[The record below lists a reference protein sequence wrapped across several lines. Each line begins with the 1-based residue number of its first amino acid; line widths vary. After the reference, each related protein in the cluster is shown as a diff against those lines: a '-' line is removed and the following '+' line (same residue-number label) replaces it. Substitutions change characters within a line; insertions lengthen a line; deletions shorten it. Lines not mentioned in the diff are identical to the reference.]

1 MENEQNEMKEILDY
15 IVDELKEEVHTSLPG
30 RIEKLDLIKGY
41 CTVQILPKRILC
53 REIVSVP
60 PLINVMLDFKN
71 FGGWKIR
78 YPYIVGDLV
87 WVGFSELDYYNVLD
101 GKEKEPVSWD
111 RFSLNGAYI
120 KGSITP
126 SSLNYNSSYLEDIV
140 IEGKGTIILIK
151 GNGEIFLKTGANK
164 MTIES
169 NLEIKGNITQTGN
182 FTQTGNI
189 TTTGSIGAT
198 KGITSVTGDVK
209 AGDISL
215 LEHTHGYEKPQHP
228 AGSAKTTIAG

>member
-1 MENEQNEMKEILDY
+1 MKEILDY
-15 IVDELKEEVHTSLPG
+15 VINELKEEIHTTLPG

-53 REIVSVP
+53 KEIVSVP
-60 PLINVMLDFKN
+60 PLIDVMLDFKS
-71 FGGWKIR
+71 FGGWKLR
-78 YPYIVGDLV
+78 YPYTKGDLV

-120 KGSITP
+120 KGTITP
-126 SSLNYNSSYLEDIV
+126 KNIKYNDNFLEDIV
-140 IEGKGTIILIK
+140 LEGKGTLILIK
-151 GNGEIFLKTGANK
+151 GNGEIFIKTGANK
-164 MTIES
+164 MIIES
-169 NLEIKGNITQTGN
+169 DLEIKGNIKQIGD

-189 TTTGSIGAT
+189 TTD
-198 KGITSVTGDVK
+198 GDVK

-215 LEHTHGYEKPQHP
+215 KEHDHGYEKPEHP
-228 AGSAKTTIAG
+228 AGQGRTTKAG